1 MLLDQVIMT
10 DLTRVEEI
18 RRQWNLNELR
28 SVYVRQFC
36 LILVFNIFIPHQILT
51 CFFLPR
57 SLCLITPSWGKR
69 LLFNICHIYT
79 YTSVYTGYDA
89 GFVHVIVILP
99 VRSKRQH
106 LLCSALAVIF
116 TSLSSIIFMNHSRM
130 YKLWK
135 SSKIFFTFHSVYE

>member
-1 MLLDQVIMT
+1 MTITIKSILILSIFFFKYRKLICGRKFVALSVFTMLLDQVIMT

-36 LILVFNIFIPHQILT
+36 LILVFNIFIPYQILT

-69 LLFNICHIYT
+69 LLSTFAIFILT
-79 YTSVYTGYDA
+79 PLFIPDMMLDLSTS
-89 GFVHVIVILP
+89 
-99 VRSKRQH
+99 S
-106 LLCSALAVIF
+106 
-116 TSLSSIIFMNHSRM
+116 
-130 YKLWK
+130 
-135 SSKIFFTFHSVYE
+135 